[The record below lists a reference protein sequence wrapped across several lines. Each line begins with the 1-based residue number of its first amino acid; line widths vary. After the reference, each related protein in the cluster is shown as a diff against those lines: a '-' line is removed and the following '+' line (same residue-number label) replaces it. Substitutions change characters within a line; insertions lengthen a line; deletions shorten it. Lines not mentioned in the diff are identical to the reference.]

1 MTFNSRL
8 DWISVA
14 AAAATMAG
22 SGAAHAQAQPAAG
35 AASPR
40 AELEE
45 IVVTASKREEPLQL
59 VPQTIVAVSESTIRD
74 LGAQDFSGLLNS
86 MSGVEMRN
94 TQAGLGGV
102 TIRGVAELNMGNLY
116 GGSGSAAGLYL
127 DEIPLTS
134 AGIFPDISSFDLARV
149 EVLKGPQGTLFGE
162 GSLAGTVR
170 LISNAPDPSGS
181 AAAADLTYSSTED
194 GEDNQVYN
202 GMVNIPLGDKAAV
215 RAVGYRK
222 DMGGF
227 IDARILS
234 TGEIEE
240 DMNDDTLSG
249 GRLSFRYMPSDRLT
263 LDVSAMINNAERG
276 NRNRATEDLI
286 GTFSVPEST
295 NDDLDAYNG
304 TLTYRF
310 DAADLVVTTS
320 YFDRSVDAVI
330 DQAGLVGGVNF
341 VFDLIGI
348 PIDVAGVYID
358 QDISAET
365 FAAEA
370 RLVSTRP
377 GPLQWTAGLFYKD
390 LQNEFSLISDGVPSI
405 PSQVWVAISNAI
417 TGGQL
422 SIEEGYFTESEGSN
436 EQLAAFGEVTWDFT
450 DAWTLVAGGRFFKEE
465 RESTT
470 NYGGVFPLLQG
481 GPPPGQSRS
490 EGDDTV
496 FNPRLSLRFR
506 MSDAVMSYG
515 TISRGFRGG
524 GQNDLWTLVPGGTED
539 YDPEYL
545 TNYELGLKSTWQEG
559 RLVFNAAAF
568 YLDWEDLQAVTAE
581 GTGGIGE
588 TIGNIG
594 NAHSVGVD
602 MELRALVLDGL
613 ELALAATVLE
623 AEIDDD
629 VLVPDPAGG
638 ASLTVPDGTR
648 IPKTAETTLSLGATY
663 RMDITDGLGAFF
675 RGTAS
680 YVGDSIASLTR
691 PDDVV
696 PSRTVLDLRAGI
708 EGERWQAYVFADNV
722 TNEEIY
728 YYQVDFPD
736 LATGEDQ
743 YFVGRPRTIGVNVR
757 VRY

>member
-1 MTFNSRL
+1 MTFRSRL
-8 DWISVA
+8 DWFSVA
-14 AAAATMAG
+14 ASVASLAGGTVAYAQVEVAAATG
-22 SGAAHAQAQPAAG
+22 SRSG
-35 AASPR
+35 
-40 AELEE
+40 ELEE
-45 IVVTASKREEPLQL
+45 IVVTASKRAEPLQE
-59 VPQTIVAVSESTIRD
+59 VPQTIVAVSEDTIKD
-74 LGAQDFSGLLNS
+74 LGAQDFGGLLNS

-134 AGIFPDISSFDLARV
+134 AGIFPDVSSFDLARV

-170 LISNAPDPSGS
+170 LISNAPDPAGFG
-181 AAAADLTYSSTED
+181 AAADLTYSSTED

-202 GMVNIPLGDKAAV
+202 GMVNVPLGEKAAV

-227 IDARILS
+227 IDARILAS
-234 TGEIEE
+234 GEIEE
-240 DMNDDTLSG
+240 DMNHDTLTG
-249 GRLSFRYMPSDRLT
+249 GRFSFRYLPSDRMT
-263 LDVSAMINNAERG
+263 LDLSAMINNAERG
-276 NRNRATEDLI
+276 NRNRATEDLV
-286 GTFSVPEST
+286 GTFSVPEAT
-295 NDDLDAYNG
+295 DDDLGAYNG

-310 DAADLVVTTS
+310 DATDLVVTAS

-348 PIDVAGVYID
+348 PIDVTGVYIN

-365 FAAEA
+365 FATEA

-377 GPLQWTAGLFYKD
+377 GPLQWTAGLFYKKLD
-390 LQNEFSLISDGVPSI
+390 NEFSLISDSVPTI
-405 PSQVWVAISNAI
+405 PPQVWVAISNAV

-422 SIEEGYFTESEGSN
+422 SIEEGYFTTSEGSN
-436 EQLAAFGEVTWDFT
+436 EQLAAFGELSWDFT
-450 DAWTLVAGGRFFKEE
+450 DAWTLVAGGRLFNEQ

-470 NYGGVFPLLQG
+470 RYGGVFPLLQG
-481 GPPPGQSRS
+481 GPPPGQSKS

-496 FNPRLSLRFR
+496 FNPRLSLRYRF
-506 MSDAVMSYG
+506 SDDMMAYG

-539 YDPEYL
+539 YDPEFL
-545 TNYELGLKSTWQEG
+545 TNYELGLKSTWNDG
-559 RLVFNAAAF
+559 RLLFNAAAF
-568 YLDWEDLQAVTAE
+568 YLDWKDLQAVTAE

-602 MELRALVLDGL
+602 LELRALVVDGL
-613 ELALAATVLE
+613 ELSLAATLLQ
-623 AEIDDD
+623 AEIDED
-629 VLVPDPAGG
+629 VEVPDPAGG
-638 ASLTVPDGTR
+638 PPLIVPDGTR

-663 RMDITDGLGAFF
+663 RTEITERLGAFF

-696 PSRTVLDLRAGI
+696 PSRTVLDLRAGV
-708 EGERWQAYVFADNV
+708 EGERWQAYLFADNV

-743 YFVGRPRTIGVNVR
+743 YFVGRPRTIGLNVR

>member
-1 MTFNSRL
+1 MMFRSRQ
-8 DWISVA
+8 DWSSVA
-14 AAAATMAG
+14 LSIASLAV
-22 SGAAHAQAQPAAG
+22 GAPAHAQTQA
-35 AASPR
+35 AASESPAGR
-40 AELEE
+40 ELEE
-45 IVVTASKREEPLQL
+45 IVVTASKREERLQL
-59 VPQTIVAVSESTIRD
+59 VPQTITAVTEQAIRD
-74 LGAQDFSGLLNS
+74 LGAQNFNALLSS

-116 GGSGSAAGLYL
+116 GGTGSAAGLYL

-170 LISNAPDPSGS
+170 LISNAPDPTGFS
-181 AAAADLTYSSTED
+181 AAADLTYSSTED
-194 GEDNQVYN
+194 GEDNQIYN
-202 GMVNIPLGDKAAV
+202 GMVNVPLGEKVAM

-227 IDARILS
+227 LDARILA
-234 TGEIEE
+234 TGAIEE
-240 DMNDDTLSG
+240 DMNDDTLTG
-249 GRLSFRYMPSDRLT
+249 GRLSFRFLPSERMT
-263 LDVSAMINNAERG
+263 LDVSAMINDAERG
-276 NRNRATEDLI
+276 NRNRATEDLV
-286 GTFSVPEST
+286 GTFSVPESSE
-295 NDDLDAYNG
+295 DDLSAYNG

-310 DAADLVVTTS
+310 DAADLVVTAS

-348 PIDVAGVYID
+348 PIDVAGVFIN
-358 QDISAET
+358 QDISAKT
-365 FAAEA
+365 FTTEA

-390 LQNEFSLISDGVPSI
+390 LDNEFGLISDSVPTI
-405 PSQVWVAISNAI
+405 PPQVWVAISNAI

-422 SIEEGYFTESEGSN
+422 SIEEGYFTESESSN
-436 EQLAAFGEVTWDFT
+436 EQLAAFGEVSWDFNE
-450 DAWTLVAGGRFFKEE
+450 AWTLVAGGRLFKEE

-490 EGDDTV
+490 EGDETV
-496 FNPRLSLRFR
+496 FNPRLSLRYKV
-506 MSDAVMSYG
+506 SGDVMTYG

-524 GQNDLWTLVPGGTED
+524 GQNDLFTLVPGGTED

-545 TNYELGLKSTWQEG
+545 TNYELGLKSTWNQG
-559 RLVFNAAAF
+559 RLLFNAAAF

-581 GTGGIGE
+581 GAGGIGE

-602 MELRALVLDGL
+602 LELRALVTEGLD
-613 ELALAATVLE
+613 LALAATFLQ

-629 VLVPDPAGG
+629 VQVPDPAGG
-638 ASLTVPDGTR
+638 PPLTVPDGTR
-648 IPKTAETTLSLGATY
+648 IPNTAESTFSLVATY
-663 RMDITDGLGAFF
+663 RTALTEQLSGFM

-680 YVGDSIASLTR
+680 YVGDAISSLTR
-691 PDDVV
+691 PDDGV
-696 PSRTVLDLRAGI
+696 PSRTVLDLRIGV
-708 EGERWQAYVFADNV
+708 EGRRWQAYVFADNL
-722 TNEEIY
+722 TDEEIKY
-728 YYQVDFPD
+728 SQVDFDD
-736 LATGEDQ
+736 LATGENQ
-743 YFVGRPRTIGVNVR
+743 FFFGRPRTIGVNFR
-757 VRY
+757 ISY